1 MTLVETQRPQ
11 TTDAITEGVIAV
23 AGEFGFSPIET
34 NEFPAVC
41 EMASRLM
48 KHEVASCETFRAVQ
62 AIQPGSSLC
71 FREDGVI
78 TGLTGLLLLREA
90 AVAELLAGDFDGV
103 AVDTDLLSRPGERP
117 AIGYGWG
124 IAATTKTAGAA
135 ITAVSMPLRLGPLGA
150 LSFVTKAVTGAGR
163 HVAITR
169 MGYQPLR
176 HPDDDLLVSWV
187 DTLRRAA

>member
-1 MTLVETQRPQ
+1 MPLVETQQ
-11 TTDAITEGVIAV
+11 LKTTADVTQAVIAV
-23 AGEFGFSPIET
+23 ARQFGFTPVET
-34 NEFPAVC
+34 NEFPVVG
-41 EMASRLM
+41 EMAARLM
-48 KHEVASCETFRAVQ
+48 KHEVASCETFQTVQ

-71 FREDGVI
+71 FREDGAI
-78 TGLTGLLLLREA
+78 TGITGLLLLREV
-90 AVAELLAGDFDGV
+90 AVAGLLAGEFDGV
-103 AVDTDLLSRPGERP
+103 AVDADLLSRPGEGP

-135 ITAVSMPLRLGPLGA
+135 ITALSMPLRLGPLGG

-176 HPDDDLLVSWV
+176 HPDDDLLVSWAEAQ
-187 DTLRRAA
+187 RRAA